1 MPSARTLTAA
11 FALGRLAFGAG
22 LLARPAQVAAGWLG
36 EDAERQPVQIVIRAV
51 GARDIALSAGTL
63 AALGEPSSLRRWLAG
78 AILSDLC
85 DTVAT
90 LATPGSALPGNARWG
105 TAALG
110 GGSALAGAALLAT
123 VSR

>member
-1 MPSARTLTAA
+1 MSRTRTLTAL
-11 FALGRLAFGAG
+11 FGLGRLAFGAG
-22 LLARPAQVAAGWLG
+22 LIARPERVASGWLG
-36 EDAERQPVQIVIRAV
+36 DDAARPPVQIVIRAV

-63 AALGEPSSLRRWLAG
+63 ASLADDGALRRWLAG
-78 AILSDLC
+78 AVLSDLC

-110 GGSALAGAALLAT
+110 GGSALAGVVLLAR
-123 VSR
+123 VGR